1 VHMQAAS
8 VTDPAARAALLDTN
22 NRIRAI
28 AQVHRRLYTSDQ
40 VETVEMDQYLA
51 ALVEELEGSW
61 AGDGHRRLT
70 LTADPVQLLTDKAV
84 SLGVIVTELVTNACK
99 YAYAPATPGE
109 VRIQLNR
116 QPAGHMHLV
125 VEDDGPGFAGL
136 PQGTGLGQKV
146 VRAMA
151 TNLNTALTFD
161 PNHKGVRAVLSFTA

>member
-1 VHMQAAS
+1 
-8 VTDPAARAALLDTN
+8 
-22 NRIRAI
+22 
-28 AQVHRRLYTSDQ
+28 
-40 VETVEMDQYLA
+40 
-51 ALVEELEGSW
+51 
-61 AGDGHRRLT
+61 
-70 LTADPVQLLTDKAV
+70 V